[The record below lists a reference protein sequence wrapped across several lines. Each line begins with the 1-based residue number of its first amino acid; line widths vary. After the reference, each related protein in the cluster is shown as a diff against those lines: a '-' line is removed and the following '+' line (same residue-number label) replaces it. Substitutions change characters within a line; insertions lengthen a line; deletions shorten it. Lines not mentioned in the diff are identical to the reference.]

1 MSSRPA
7 CYKYTIVQYT
17 PIIGEKAGV
26 APEVIHPGL
35 KTHGKSKT
43 EGASGLTKWDLD
55 PTKQLLTKL
64 HVKFVFVF
72 QINYNHFTGKFRLCQ
87 QFFNGQACKIGEPF
101 CTFAHS
107 EAEAELWL
115 LELNGMLDLTA
126 FVHDQC
132 RFRLQSKFC
141 N

>member
-1 MSSRPA
+1 MSLKGPH
-7 CYKYTIVQYT
+7 
-17 PIIGEKAGV
+17 
-26 APEVIHPGL
+26 EVIIL
-35 KTHGKSKT
+35 SFI
-43 EGASGLTKWDLD
+43 L
-55 PTKQLLTKL
+55 
-64 HVKFVFVF
+64 

-132 RFRLQSKFC
+132 RFRLQSMFFPFPVQLEMQY
-141 N
+141 